1 MSKKCKT
8 PKNMNQGSMSSPKDD
23 NNPPNKLKRH
33 EICHLADKNF
43 KQLA

>member
-8 PKNMNQGSMSSPKDD
+8 PKNMNQGSMLLTKDD
-23 NNPPNKLKRH
+23 SNPPANKFERH

-43 KQLA
+43 